1 MTFTPITAVVAVEQ
15 EQQQPHEVRRER
27 PASHPP
33 IYGPFSQPLTH
44 TPVDQYASYL
54 RSVYTSK
61 KLPTY
66 CKWPPTE
73 SKKYIRLAVV
83 KKERVS
89 KQQADEFTKATIH
102 GNIDDICKKKSAVNF
117 EDIGKQEDGT
127 PAKLIL
133 VEGAPGIGKTTF
145 AWKVCQKWAEK
156 KILKEY
162 GLVVLLRLRDKRV
175 REVQCV
181 ADLFYH
187 SNHELQKLVAK
198 EIQDHQGNSVL
209 LLYEGYDELP
219 RKQQSVFLDILH
231 KQSLPQATVLIT
243 SRPSATES
251 LHWELK
257 EQISQHI
264 EILGFTKDDIN
275 SYVQHVVKHEKVY
288 TDFLNYLKCYPY
300 IRGMM
305 YVPLNAVIVTE
316 VYQTSQQS
324 NEKFIPTTMTE
335 LYTSLTQSVLL
346 RYLLDH
352 SEYRQPK
359 WNLKSDFTGL
369 PKELYKQF
377 CHICEVAL
385 KGMIEGE
392 FVFESLPE
400 NLTNTLD
407 LMQSV
412 PELYVQCGAVVT
424 YNFFHLTLQEYLAAV
439 KISKLPVKT
448 QIEFFEGNSGS
459 DSVTETEFLLPVSG
473 IGEPSCDRDLET
485 AVDIVNV
492 TSTPIADSLCHFTI
506 PLFQQPSHLPHT
518 NLDRL
523 HPPLSPSLGTK
534 LVDTISTRFWKV
546 LRFVAGLTKYENIPP
561 DSLQQL
567 LFQRKRGGVAKISLN
582 SLHWLFEA
590 QCINIYRD
598 LVRNISILQYSSI
611 NNTMTPFD
619 CFVLGYS
626 LSHISCTSDWEIE
639 IILCRVDDEC
649 LEMLVGGINFMSTK
663 KDFGITKL
671 SLNNNAITTGGA
683 TSLAELLKENR
694 TLQKLNIGGNYI
706 GHGGATALAEMLKQ
720 NKTLLQLDV
729 STNSL
734 GEEGASALAKMLKEN
749 STLQQLNVSSNCVGH
764 KGATELA
771 KVLKENHTLRQLH
784 VSSNAIGQKGA
795 NALAEMLKDNSV
807 LQLLNVRGTSL
818 GQEGCTVIAKMLK
831 ENRTLQQLNISYNCM
846 GKGGATA
853 LADVLKENKTLQQL
867 NISGNAIGQEGA
879 IALAEMLKEN
889 RTLQQLDISIN
900 SIGQGGAT
908 ALAEVL
914 KENKTVQQLN
924 MRSNSIGQGGVIAL
938 ANMLKKNT
946 TLQELNISYM
956 YMGQGEATTLA
967 EILKVDWML
976 QRLNISGN
984 SIGQNRAT
992 TLADMLKKNTTLQQL
1007 DVCDN
1012 CIGQKGATALAKMLK
1027 KNRTLQQLNISIN
1040 SIGQVGAI
1048 TLAETLKENRTLL
1061 QLNVSCNSIGQGGAI
1076 ALAEMLKENTTL
1088 QHLNVSYNSIG
1099 DEGAT
1104 ALAEMLKEN
1113 RTLQQLNIRRYS
1125 TGQAGAT
1132 ALAQMQKV
1140 NTEVEVFI

>member
-1 MTFTPITAVVAVEQ
+1 MTFTPISAVVAVEQ
-15 EQQQPHEVRRER
+15 KQQQPHEVRRER
-27 PASHPP
+27 LAFHPP
-33 IYGPFSQPLTH
+33 MYGPVPQSPNH

-145 AWKVCQKWAEK
+145 AWKVCQKWAK
-156 KILKEY
+156 GKILKDY

-187 SNHELQKLVAK
+187 SDHELQESVSK
-198 EIQDHQGNSVL
+198 EIQYHQGNRVL

-231 KQSLPQATVLIT
+231 KQSLPHATVLIT

-264 EILGFTKDDIN
+264 EILGFTKDDII
-275 SYVQHVVKHEKVY
+275 SYVKHVIKDEKVY
-288 TDFLNYLKCYPY
+288 TDFLKYLKCYPY

-316 VYQTSQQS
+316 VYKTSQQS

-346 RYLLDH
+346 RYLLSH
-352 SEYRQPK
+352 SEYRQQK
-359 WNLKSDFTGL
+359 WNLKPDFTGL
-369 PKELYKQF
+369 PKELYEQF

-385 KGMIEGE
+385 KGMIEGD
-392 FVFESLPE
+392 FVLESLPE
-400 NLTNTLD
+400 NFNTLD

-448 QIEFFEGNSGS
+448 QIEFFAGNSGC
-459 DSVTETEFLLPVSG
+459 DSVTETEFILPVSG
-473 IGEPSCDRDLET
+473 MGEPSCDRESFNMNPEIMKQQRMKDTTPLKYHDQQESHLHAPLIATPRPVFEMGEYAQSSYKQDLET
-485 AVDIVNV
+485 AVDIMNV
-492 TSTPIADSLCHFTI
+492 TSTPIADYLCHFTI
-506 PLFQQPSHLPHT
+506 QSQLQHQQPSHLPHT

-534 LVDTISTRFWKV
+534 LVDTSSTRFWKV

-598 LVRNISILQYSSI
+598 L
-611 NNTMTPFD
+611 
-619 CFVLGYS
+619 
-626 LSHISCTSDWEIE
+626 
-639 IILCRVDDEC
+639 IIL
-649 LEMLVGGINFMSTK
+649 
-663 KDFGITKL
+663 
-671 SLNNNAITTGGA
+671 
-683 TSLAELLKENR
+683 
-694 TLQKLNIGGNYI
+694 
-706 GHGGATALAEMLKQ
+706 
-720 NKTLLQLDV
+720 
-729 STNSL
+729 
-734 GEEGASALAKMLKEN
+734 
-749 STLQQLNVSSNCVGH
+749 
-764 KGATELA
+764 
-771 KVLKENHTLRQLH
+771 
-784 VSSNAIGQKGA
+784 
-795 NALAEMLKDNSV
+795 
-807 LQLLNVRGTSL
+807 
-818 GQEGCTVIAKMLK
+818 
-831 ENRTLQQLNISYNCM
+831 
-846 GKGGATA
+846 
-853 LADVLKENKTLQQL
+853 
-867 NISGNAIGQEGA
+867 
-879 IALAEMLKEN
+879 
-889 RTLQQLDISIN
+889 
-900 SIGQGGAT
+900 
-908 ALAEVL
+908 
-914 KENKTVQQLN
+914 
-924 MRSNSIGQGGVIAL
+924 
-938 ANMLKKNT
+938 
-946 TLQELNISYM
+946 
-956 YMGQGEATTLA
+956 
-967 EILKVDWML
+967 
-976 QRLNISGN
+976 
-984 SIGQNRAT
+984 
-992 TLADMLKKNTTLQQL
+992 
-1007 DVCDN
+1007 
-1012 CIGQKGATALAKMLK
+1012 
-1027 KNRTLQQLNISIN
+1027 
-1040 SIGQVGAI
+1040 
-1048 TLAETLKENRTLL
+1048 
-1061 QLNVSCNSIGQGGAI
+1061 
-1076 ALAEMLKENTTL
+1076 
-1088 QHLNVSYNSIG
+1088 
-1099 DEGAT
+1099 
-1104 ALAEMLKEN
+1104 
-1113 RTLQQLNIRRYS
+1113 
-1125 TGQAGAT
+1125 
-1132 ALAQMQKV
+1132 
-1140 NTEVEVFI
+1140 